1 MTHEESEMLEGMKEG
16 FAERAADLENTI
28 ENLAMLV
35 RRLSHAARAECP
47 NLCQQANEYLRRK
60 NLIGSPLREVVQ

>member
-1 MTHEESEMLEGMKEG
+1 MTPEESEMLEGMKEG

-28 ENLAMLV
+28 DNLAMLV
-35 RRLSHAARAECP
+35 RRLISASRGDCP
-47 NLCQQANEYLRRK
+47 NLCAQAKEYLRRK